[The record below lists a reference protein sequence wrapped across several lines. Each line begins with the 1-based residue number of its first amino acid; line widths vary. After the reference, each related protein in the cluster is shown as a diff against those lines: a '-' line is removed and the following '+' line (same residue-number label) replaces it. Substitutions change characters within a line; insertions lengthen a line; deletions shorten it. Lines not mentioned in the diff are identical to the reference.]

1 MGIILFF
8 CKLNGI
14 IVVGNTTYK
23 IDYGDIIK

>member
-1 MGIILFF
+1 MGTILF

-23 IDYGDIIK
+23 INHDDIIK